1 VEPRLEELSVLGP
14 DGFYRL
20 AFADWGP
27 VDATHVVLCVHGVT
41 RNGRDFDALATS
53 LAKRGVRVVAPD
65 LPGRGRSDWLS
76 SGRHYDSPVYLAATA
91 ALIAHLGIASVD
103 WVGTSL
109 GGYIGMQMA
118 ALPNNPIRRLVLN
131 DFGGKVSHIA
141 LQRIARYL
149 RDYPAVRS
157 VGDAER
163 YLRDVLAPF
172 GALTDAQWRHIA
184 ECSVMA
190 GDDGALRW
198 HHDPK
203 IAHNFALP
211 IAFDVVLWHVWDRIE
226 CPVLAIRGEESDLL
240 TAPTLAQMQRRGA
253 SAKSGGVTALE
264 WPRCGHAP
272 SLMADEQ
279 VSAVADFLL
288 TLRP

>member
-1 VEPRLEELSVLGP
+1 MEPRLEELSVLGP

-27 VDATHVVLCVHGVT
+27 VDATQVVLCVHGVT
-41 RNGRDFDALATS
+41 RTGRDFDALATS
-53 LAKRGVRVVAPD
+53 LASRRVRVVAPD

-76 SGRHYDSPVYLAATA
+76 SGRHYDSPVYLAAMA
-91 ALIAHLGIASVD
+91 ALIARLDVETVD

-118 ALPNNPIRRLVLN
+118 GLPNNPIRRLVLN

-141 LQRIARYL
+141 FQRIARYL

-157 VGDAER
+157 VADAEC

-172 GALTDAQWRHIA
+172 GALTDAHWRHIA
-184 ECSVMA
+184 ESSVTA
-190 GDDGALRW
+190 EDDGALRW

-203 IAHNFALP
+203 IAHNFAVP
-211 IAFDVVLWHVWDRIE
+211 IAFDVVLWHVWDHVE
-226 CPVLAIRGEESDLL
+226 CPVLAIRGAESDLL
-240 TAPTLAQMQRRGA
+240 TSRTLAEMQKRGA
-253 SAKSGGVTALE
+253 AAKAGNVTALE
-264 WPRCGHAP
+264 WSGCGHAP

-279 VSAVADFLL
+279 ISAVRDFLL
-288 TLRP
+288 AQRP